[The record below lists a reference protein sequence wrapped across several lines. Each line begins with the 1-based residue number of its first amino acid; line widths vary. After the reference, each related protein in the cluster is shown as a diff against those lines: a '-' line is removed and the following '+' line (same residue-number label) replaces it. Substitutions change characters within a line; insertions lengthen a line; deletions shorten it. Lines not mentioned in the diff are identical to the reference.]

1 MPALAFLVLLVAQ
14 GPPAGSDAA
23 AAIARGDT
31 AHAAF
36 DLEGARG
43 EYAGALAIEPA
54 SVEAGARLAHVTNDL
69 GEDAR
74 AHATDTRR
82 RGDEAGTERAEAE
95 ARALFEQALALAEGL
110 QRDAPGRPEG
120 HYALAA
126 TLGNLT
132 PFLSGP
138 EKVRAARQIDE
149 AARRAT
155 ELDPCLA
162 PAYAVLAITYREL
175 SSLGGS
181 CAAWRGRR
189 SAACR
194 RDGPPRRRPS
204 SSGPS
209 LSPTG
214 NPGTGATVRTPLS
227 ECAGSRSSGSPP
239 EIRLGRRGGRLAA
252 EVTSVRFPLPGP
264 SDARFGVDRLR

>member
-1 MPALAFLVLLVAQ
+1 MPALALVVLLVAQ

-23 AAIARGDT
+23 AGIARGDA

-43 EYAGALAIEPA
+43 EYACALAIDPA

-82 RGDEAGTERAEAE
+82 RGDEAGADRSDAD

-138 EKVRAARQIDE
+138 EKVRAARRIDE
-149 AARRAT
+149 AAKRAT

-175 SSLGGS
+175 SSLGGFVRGVAR
-181 CAAWRGRR
+181 AALGGLPNGTLEDSEWLLRAAAALDPEDPFNRYQLALTLEKQGR
-189 SAACR
+189 AAEAAAELDRALALPDREPRDR
-194 RDGPPRRRPS
+194 RNRADAEARRRQ
-204 SSGPS
+204 
-209 LSPTG
+209 
-214 NPGTGATVRTPLS
+214 
-227 ECAGSRSSGSPP
+227 
-239 EIRLGRRGGRLAA
+239 LAK
-252 EVTSVRFPLPGP
+252 
-264 SDARFGVDRLR
+264 